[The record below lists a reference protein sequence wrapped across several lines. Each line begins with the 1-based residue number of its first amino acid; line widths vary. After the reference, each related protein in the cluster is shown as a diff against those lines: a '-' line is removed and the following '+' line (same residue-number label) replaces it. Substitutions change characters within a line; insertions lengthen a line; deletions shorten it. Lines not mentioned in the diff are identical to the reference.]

1 MRPKTSFAKRP
12 PPFDTTPWVDG
23 MVIVCFHRNVE
34 EVQTEDGVQ
43 YLSDDYLLKVPP
55 TPGLEER
62 ITQNMELW
70 LERAL
75 REDYDR
81 TAADVRARRNLLLAR
96 TDKEMCLDRLGL
108 TSPEGSTFT
117 AWIGFLKTIASAV
130 FGPMAKY
137 RQALRDIP
145 QQEGFP
151 YDVTFPEFPGEAEAD
166 DGD

>member
-1 MRPKTSFAKRP
+1 MYQYDEYRMPVPYRDNLLENVQKTLDAWMTSARNAEYARLAAEVRAKR
-12 PPFDTTPWVDG
+12 D
-23 MVIVCFHRNVE
+23 
-34 EVQTEDGVQ
+34 
-43 YLSDDYLLKVPP
+43 
-55 TPGLEER
+55 
-62 ITQNMELW
+62 
-70 LERAL
+70 A
-75 REDYDR
+75 
-81 TAADVRARRNLLLAR
+81 LLAE

-151 YDVTFPEFPGEAEAD
+151 YDVTFPVPPEK
-166 DGD
+166 GD

>member
-1 MRPKTSFAKRP
+1 MRTESNIRPEAAEIEITANGIAEVILRENITEETREGATMYQYDEYRMPVPYRDNLLENVQKTLDAWMTSARNAEYARLAAEVRAKR
-12 PPFDTTPWVDG
+12 D
-23 MVIVCFHRNVE
+23 
-34 EVQTEDGVQ
+34 
-43 YLSDDYLLKVPP
+43 
-55 TPGLEER
+55 
-62 ITQNMELW
+62 
-70 LERAL
+70 A
-75 REDYDR
+75 
-81 TAADVRARRNLLLAR
+81 LLAE

-151 YDVTFPEFPGEAEAD
+151 YSVEFPQPPQETV
-166 DGD
+166 

>member
-1 MRPKTSFAKRP
+1 MRTESNIRPEAAEIEITANGIAEVILRENISEETREGATMYRYDEYRMPVPYRDNLLENVQKTLDAWMTSARNAEYARLAAEVRAKR
-12 PPFDTTPWVDG
+12 D
-23 MVIVCFHRNVE
+23 
-34 EVQTEDGVQ
+34 
-43 YLSDDYLLKVPP
+43 
-55 TPGLEER
+55 
-62 ITQNMELW
+62 
-70 LERAL
+70 A
-75 REDYDR
+75 
-81 TAADVRARRNLLLAR
+81 LLAE

-151 YDVTFPEFPGEAEAD
+151 YSVEFPQPPQETV
-166 DGD
+166 

>member
-1 MRPKTSFAKRP
+1 MRTESNIRPEAAEIEITANGIAEVILRENITEETREDATMYQYDEYRMTVPYRDNLLENVQKTLDAWITLARNAEYARLAAAVRAKR
-12 PPFDTTPWVDG
+12 D
-23 MVIVCFHRNVE
+23 
-34 EVQTEDGVQ
+34 
-43 YLSDDYLLKVPP
+43 
-55 TPGLEER
+55 
-62 ITQNMELW
+62 
-70 LERAL
+70 A
-75 REDYDR
+75 
-81 TAADVRARRNLLLAR
+81 LLAE

-151 YDVTFPEFPGEAEAD
+151 YDVTFPVPPEK
-166 DGD
+166 GD

>member
-1 MRPKTSFAKRP
+1 MRTESNIRPEAAEIEITANGIAEVILRENITEETREGATMYQYDEYRMPVPYRDNLLENVQKTLDAWMTSARNAEYARLAAEVRAKR
-12 PPFDTTPWVDG
+12 D
-23 MVIVCFHRNVE
+23 
-34 EVQTEDGVQ
+34 
-43 YLSDDYLLKVPP
+43 
-55 TPGLEER
+55 
-62 ITQNMELW
+62 
-70 LERAL
+70 A
-75 REDYDR
+75 
-81 TAADVRARRNLLLAR
+81 LLAE

-151 YDVTFPEFPGEAEAD
+151 YDVTFPVPPEKGE
-166 DGD
+166 

>member
-1 MRPKTSFAKRP
+1 MRTESNIRPEAAEIEIAANGIAEVILRENITEETREGATMYQYDEYRMPVPSYRDNLLENVQKTLDAWMTSARNADYARLAAEVRAKR
-12 PPFDTTPWVDG
+12 D
-23 MVIVCFHRNVE
+23 
-34 EVQTEDGVQ
+34 
-43 YLSDDYLLKVPP
+43 
-55 TPGLEER
+55 
-62 ITQNMELW
+62 
-70 LERAL
+70 A
-75 REDYDR
+75 
-81 TAADVRARRNLLLAR
+81 LLAE

-151 YDVTFPEFPGEAEAD
+151 YDVTFPVPPEK
-166 DGD
+166 GD